1 MFFFFSSR
9 RRHTSSYGDWSSDV
23 CSSDLGETISVG
35 TPVVDPFGLGTR
47 VPTLIVSPYA
57 KRGVV
62 AHGLYDHASILKL
75 IEWRFGLEPLTER
88 DRRAPAFLEAFDF
101 GQRAR
106 PPIALP

>member
-62 AHGLYDHASILKL
+62 AHGLYDHRS
-75 IEWRFGLEPLTER
+75 EER
-88 DRRAPAFLEAFDF
+88 RVGKSVDRGGRSMMRRKKRGIGRTRWE
-101 GQRAR
+101 QRR
-106 PPIALP
+106 KYK